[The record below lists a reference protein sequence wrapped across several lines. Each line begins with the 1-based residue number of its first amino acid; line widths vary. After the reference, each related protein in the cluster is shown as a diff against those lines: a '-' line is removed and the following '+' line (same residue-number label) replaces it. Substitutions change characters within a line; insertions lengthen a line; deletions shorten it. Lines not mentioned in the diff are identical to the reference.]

1 MSRKGQVRMYGITA
15 ITHYNGA
22 KAWRVTLYRAGAKQV
37 EREFPFLS
45 HGGELQALAK
55 AQAYRDEQMLL
66 HPPQLSRE
74 VRQRLRQ
81 TNTSGHA
88 GVSRYRIGKHWY
100 WVAQTKRRDGKPLKK
115 SFRIDRYGEDQA
127 KALAIEERKR
137 QLLLI
142 DHVVLRSAEAQN
154 QYAQLLADERLDT
167 DALRKCPQ
175 PPA

>member
-1 MSRKGQVRMYGITA
+1 
-15 ITHYNGA
+15 
-22 KAWRVTLYRAGAKQV
+22 
-37 EREFPFLS
+37 
-45 HGGELQALAK
+45 
-55 AQAYRDEQMLL
+55 MLL
-66 HPPQLSRE
+66 HPPQLSRD

-115 SFRIDRYGEDQA
+115 SFRIDRYGEEQA

-142 DHVVLRSAEAQN
+142 DHVVLRSTEAES
-154 QYAQLLADERLDT
+154 QYARLLTGKRLDT
-167 DALRKCPQ
+167 NDLGKCLKSLV
-175 PPA
+175 